1 MCCVFLIL
9 CAVKLVAVVV
19 LVMLV
24 WDGFRLFCFV
34 GLFVFVSIS
43 NCFNCTIVVY
53 VWLFRGK
60 AGVWQFFSFC
70 GAISGVFTAW
80 VKNVFGGGFRRKCVV
95 NLCSNKMDVPCSP
108 LCSNKMDVPSS
119 PQRRQVNVSVYQ
131 TAVCDCKTVCVYVN
145 VTEQYGWRTG
155 SYLEK

>member
-60 AGVWQFFSFC
+60 AGV
-70 GAISGVFTAW
+70 
-80 VKNVFGGGFRRKCVV
+80 
-95 NLCSNKMDVPCSP
+95 
-108 LCSNKMDVPSS
+108 
-119 PQRRQVNVSVYQ
+119 
-131 TAVCDCKTVCVYVN
+131 
-145 VTEQYGWRTG
+145 
-155 SYLEK
+155 